1 MFKPSYFDNTTAKL
15 DQLADSIANGIALM
29 ERRIAKGMDVSG
41 LARTIEYDM
50 DKAAFIVVD
59 VTDTYN
65 KDYPECK

>member
-1 MFKPSYFDNTTAKL
+1 MFKPSYFDNTTAQL

-41 LARTIEYDM
+41 LARIIEYDM

-59 VTDTYN
+59 VTDTFN
-65 KDYPECK
+65 EQYPECK